1 MSRAR
6 VLLADDHRVILDG
19 LRKCL
24 EPEFEVVGTAS
35 NGRQLLDRAS
45 ELCPD
50 VVIVDISMP
59 LLNGVE
65 AATQLR
71 KSGSKAKVVFL
82 TMHTE
87 VLYAARAFQAG
98 ASGYCL
104 KHAAASELVTAVR
117 EALAGRTYVTPIIAR
132 HLMEYYREGGAR
144 RPDPI
149 QKLSA
154 RRREILQLLAE
165 GRSAKQIAALLSL
178 SARTVEYHKYRMMK
192 ELCAT
197 TTADLIQFA
206 IRHGLTCV

>member
-6 VLLADDHRVILDG
+6 IVLADDHQVVMEG
-19 LRKCL
+19 LRRCL

-35 NGRQLLDRAS
+35 NGRELLDRAS
-45 ELCPD
+45 DLRPD
-50 VVIVDISMP
+50 AVVVDISMP
-59 LLNGVE
+59 LLNGIE

-71 KSGSKAKVVFL
+71 KSGSKAKLVFL
-82 TMHTE
+82 TMHPD

-117 EALAGRTYVTPIIAR
+117 EALAGRTYITPIIAR
-132 HLMEYYREGGAR
+132 QLMQYYQDGGSR
-144 RPDPI
+144 RPDPV
-149 QKLSA
+149 QKLSP

-165 GRSAKQIAALLSL
+165 GRSAKQIAALLAL

-192 ELCAT
+192 ELGAA

-206 IRHGLTCV
+206 VKQGITGV